1 MTREYCLKVAK
12 LKGFDFET
20 ARELTTFIAPRRR
33 FDGVVAAWREYLQW
47 KYAGTS
53 VVTKRPRNSFFLVDA
68 HPSESE
74 QDICFMVDGCVPIE
88 AHELFDAGDLH

>member
-33 FDGVVAAWREYLQW
+33 FDGIVTAWRDYIQW
-47 KYAGTS
+47 RYT
-53 VVTKRPRNSFFLVDA
+53 
-68 HPSESE
+68 
-74 QDICFMVDGCVPIE
+74 
-88 AHELFDAGDLH
+88 